1 MNKKIKKA
9 LYILLMMATMLT
21 LFSCKKKAKHK
32 WIEVGSDPNPP
43 KVEPGVHPERGTA
56 SDAVPIET
64 AVIYVPVGLQEK
76 AIIDPNKNAESS
88 SGNKQSSSKNSSS
101 SKNKKTAIKRDYK
114 TVLYEM
120 EALTAENVDKALKAL
135 QVISEDMQ
143 LYSFEIVN
151 DNSVGVSA
159 GPVDKSQ
166 ALTQKG
172 IVKYVDFISSP
183 LDNSDEYANK
193 LNDKDLI
200 GKIDGVDIM
209 NCITETYASN
219 FNLSSCEVVLVDDN
233 GNIKKD

>member
-56 SDAVPIET
+56 SDAIQIET
-64 AVIYVPVGLQEK
+64 AIIYVPVGLQEK
-76 AIIDPNKNAESS
+76 TVVDPSKNKESDN
-88 SGNKQSSSKNSSS
+88 GNKQSSSKNSGSN
-101 SKNKKTAIKRDYK
+101 KNKKTAIKRDYK

-120 EALTAENVDKALKAL
+120 EELSAENIDKALKAL
-135 QVISEDMQ
+135 QVIGEDMK
-143 LYSFEIVN
+143 LYSFDIVS

-183 LDNSDEYANK
+183 LDNSDKYANK
-193 LNDKDLI
+193 LNEKDLI

-209 NCITETYASN
+209 NCITETFASN
-219 FNLSSCEVVLVDDN
+219 FNLSSCEVVLVDAS
-233 GNIKKD
+233 GNAKAN